1 MKTITT
7 WLLTLVL
14 ATLAGAVQSQE
25 SGGSVGEDPSERHFE
40 VLNVGDL
47 SFTNVWVHRQT
58 NFNILIRHS
67 RGIHTIKLTDLPS
80 DQLVSLQSQIGD
92 LASITPPKSG
102 GEGGRFLDKIRALL
116 AGASQRTLIIGGAIG
131 FLLIVLLVMKM
142 RKPGDVPPAA

>member
-67 RGIHTIKLTDLPS
+67 R
-80 DQLVSLQSQIGD
+80 
-92 LASITPPKSG
+92 
-102 GEGGRFLDKIRALL
+102 
-116 AGASQRTLIIGGAIG
+116 
-131 FLLIVLLVMKM
+131 
-142 RKPGDVPPAA
+142 